1 MKLSQLTNVLRSY
14 EWKNEGDPEIT
25 HIEMDSREVVSGT
38 LFFCIKGYT
47 VDGHDFAKQAVEKG
61 AVALIAE
68 REVKGVEVPTVIV
81 QDTKRTMAR
90 LANLFYGDPTSKMNL
105 IGVTG
110 TNGKTTVTHL
120 LEQMMNDADKRTGL
134 IGTMYTKIGDVE
146 LKTQNTT
153 PESITLQKRFKE
165 MVDADVD
172 TALMEVSSH
181 ALHLGRVRGCDF
193 DIAVF
198 TNLTPDHLDY
208 HETME
213 AYLFAKG
220 LLFAQLG
227 NRFTEGKV
235 AVLNRDDEATNEL
248 LKMTTVDVL
257 TYGVKNKADIM
268 AEDIEITA
276 RGTTFTL
283 KAGTESIEI
292 EMKLIGMFSVYNA
305 LAAASAAIASDIS
318 LEKIKKSLEAVP
330 GVAGRFEPVDA
341 GQDYTVIVDYA
352 HTSDSLENVLTTVRE
367 FAKGKI
373 SVVVGCGGDRDR
385 TKRPVMAEIATKYA
399 DHAIFTS
406 DNPRSE
412 DPKQIL
418 DDMTYGLESSN
429 YTVCVDRKEAI
440 YQAIN
445 DANKDDI
452 LVIAGKGHET
462 YQIIGANTTH
472 FDDREVAKQ
481 AIEERV

>member
-1 MKLSQLTNVLRSY
+1 MKLQQLTDVLRTY
-14 EWKNEGDPEIT
+14 EIKNEGNPDILQ
-25 HIEMDSREVVSGT
+25 IEMDSREVQEGT
-38 LFFCIKGYT
+38 LFFCIPGYT
-47 VDGHDFAKQAVEKG
+47 VDGHDYAHQAVKSG
-61 AVALIAE
+61 AVAVVAE
-68 REVKGVEVPTVIV
+68 RELPQLDVPTIIV
-81 QDTKRTMAR
+81 RDIKRAMAR
-90 LANLFYGDPTSKMNL
+90 IANLFYQDPTSSLHL

-120 LEQMMNDADKRTGL
+120 LEQIMRDGKKKTGL
-134 IGTMYTKIGDVE
+134 IGTMYTKIGDQQ
-146 LKTQNTT
+146 LNTQNTT

-165 MVDADVD
+165 MVDAEVD

-193 DIAVF
+193 NVAVF
-198 TNLTPDHLDY
+198 TNLTPDHLNY

-213 AYLFAKG
+213 AYMYAKG

-227 NRFTEGKV
+227 NRYSNDKV
-235 AVLNRDDEATNEL
+235 AIFNCDDQATNEL
-248 LKMTTVDVL
+248 LNMTTVDAI
-257 TYGVKNKADIM
+257 TYGIKNHADVM
-268 AEDIEITA
+268 AKDIQISSN
-276 RGTTFTL
+276 GTTFML
-283 KAGTESIEI
+283 SAFQEEIEI
-292 EMKLIGMFSVYNA
+292 NMKLIGMFSVYNA
-305 LAAASAAIASDIS
+305 LAAASAALVSGIPLETVKES
-318 LEKIKKSLEAVP
+318 LESVE

-352 HTSDSLENVLTTVRE
+352 HTSDSLENVLTTVKE
-367 FAKGKI
+367 FAKGNI

-418 DDMTYGLESSN
+418 DDMVTGLAAQNFS
-429 YTVCVDRKEAI
+429 VCLDRKDAI
-440 YQAIN
+440 YQAVN
-445 DANKDDI
+445 QAQKNDI

-462 YQIIGANTTH
+462 YQIIGSKTIH